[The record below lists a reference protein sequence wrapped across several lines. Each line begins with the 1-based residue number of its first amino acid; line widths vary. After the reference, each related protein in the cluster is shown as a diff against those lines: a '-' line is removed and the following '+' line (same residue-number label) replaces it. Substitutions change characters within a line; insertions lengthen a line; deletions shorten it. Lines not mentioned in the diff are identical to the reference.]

1 MSKRNQIRILVLVL
15 ANVVLLARIVYSGFN
30 RDVQVR
36 VPPLDERQVVLR
48 DTLNAN
54 TCERA
59 VWLAHQPYATQ
70 IGAAEGTIPA
80 YHATLIATAV
90 LTNHYGTDITAGSTS
105 TAPMLLQADVF
116 NQERTIWGQLW
127 LPEDDDTD
135 RGTVVYID
143 AHAAVPLLVFTDV
156 GVQDTAHPSCL
167 QPTAPTPVATHY
179 RRFAPFV
186 WGTALM
192 LISFGIVLD
201 YRDRISRLTLRKR
214 R

>member
-1 MSKRNQIRILVLVL
+1 MGKRKQIRIIVLVL
-15 ANVVLLARIVYSGFN
+15 ANLVLLARIVYSGFN

-36 VPPLDERQVVLR
+36 VPPLDERQIVLR

-59 VWLAHQPYATQ
+59 IWLAHQPYATRAD
-70 IGAAEGTIPA
+70 AAEGTISA
-80 YHATLIATAV
+80 YHAMLITTAV
-90 LTNHYGTDITAGSTS
+90 LTNHYGTDITTGATT
-105 TAPMLLQADVF
+105 TAPILLQADVF
-116 NQERTIWGQLW
+116 NQQRTIWGQLW
-127 LPEDDDTD
+127 LPADGDAD

-156 GVQDTAHPSCL
+156 GVRDTAHLSCQ
-167 QPTAPTPVATHY
+167 QPTPPTPVATHY
-179 RRFAPFV
+179 REFAPFV
-186 WGTALM
+186 WGTAVM